1 MYSKHSYYSI
11 QIVVVKK
18 NNTEYKK
25 DSRLK
30 FFRTKTRQKQYGCH
44 VKICADDK
52 IYKNIDFN
60 HTSSIIIVIE

>member
-1 MYSKHSYYSI
+1 MT
-11 QIVVVKK
+11 K
-18 NNTEYKK
+18 NGKE
-25 DSRLK
+25 L
-30 FFRTKTRQKQYGCH
+30 FRTKTRQKQYGCH